1 MICIVSNAVSIIPGA
16 TLYHFGILTSR
27 VHMAWTRRTAG
38 RLEMRLRY
46 SNTIVYNNFPWPSPS
61 PKQRK
66 EIEQTAQEIL
76 NARAKYPSN
85 SLADLYNDSIM
96 PPELHKAH
104 SANDQA
110 VLAAYNFSVAMT
122 DEEIVAALMELY
134 TKQI

>member
-1 MICIVSNAVSIIPGA
+1 
-16 TLYHFGILTSR
+16 
-27 VHMAWTRRTAG
+27 
-38 RLEMRLRY
+38 MRLRY